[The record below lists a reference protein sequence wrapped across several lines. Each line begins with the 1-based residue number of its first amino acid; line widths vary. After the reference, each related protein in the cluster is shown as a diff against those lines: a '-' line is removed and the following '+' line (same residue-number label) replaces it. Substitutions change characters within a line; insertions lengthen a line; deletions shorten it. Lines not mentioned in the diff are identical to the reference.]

1 MMLAVTLMIVAVL
14 LLGYILM
21 ATEQVNHLNRAAVA
35 IFCGVIVWVLYLM
48 HGGDFVRLVHEKE
61 YMAFLGGESSTFE
74 MVKAFIGN
82 HVITDYISEA
92 CAVILFLIATNTII
106 EVLNNNGVFD
116 SLIKW
121 LRMRSSRNFLWVITL
136 LTFIVSANV
145 DNLTTVILMMSIMGQ
160 IVKSHYQRTVY
171 ACAIMIAANLG
182 GSFTVIGDMTSLML
196 WVRGTVTASDFAA
209 GLFLPALV
217 SLCVVNLL
225 MMKLLAGK
233 LEVVSA
239 LNMYRGDDAFL
250 SHWQKVL
257 LLIVGL
263 AGLWFIPTFR
273 YMTGLPPFLGAFCVL
288 AVIWIIEGFFNL
300 RRNGS
305 IFIVQ
310 RQYLRNSEFISM
322 RIVLYFIGI
331 SLGIGAI
338 KECGALDY
346 VAQFFQENIN
356 NVYAYGVLNGI
367 LSIFIDNV
375 PCVMIGMNT
384 FDISEVTGSPY
395 AVNGIY
401 WQLLSFCSAIG
412 GSVLL
417 IGSLAGQSVMQVE
430 KIRFSW
436 FCRHIIW
443 RVLIAWIC
451 GMIVF
456 QLIH

>member
-1 MMLAVTLMIVAVL
+1 MMLAVALMIVAVL
-14 LLGYILM
+14 LLGYIVM
-21 ATEQVNHLNRAAVA
+21 TTEQVNHMNRASVA

-48 HGGDFVRLVHEKE
+48 HGGDFVRLVHGDAYAE
-61 YMAFLGGESSTFE
+61 FLGGGESTFE
-74 MVKAFIGN
+74 TVKAFIGN
-82 HVITDYISEA
+82 HVITNYISEA

-121 LRMRSSRNFLWVITL
+121 LRMRSSRYFLWVITL
-136 LTFIVSANV
+136 LTFVVSANV
-145 DNLTTVILMMSIMGQ
+145 DNLTTVVLMMSIMGQ
-160 IVKSHYQRTVY
+160 IVRSHYQRTVY

-196 WVRGTVTASDFAA
+196 WVRGTVTASEFAA
-209 GLFLPALV
+209 GLFLPAIA

-225 MMKLLAGK
+225 MMKLLVGK

-239 LNMYRGDDAFL
+239 LNMYRGDDSFL
-250 SHWQKVL
+250 AHWQKVL
-257 LLIVGL
+257 LLVLGL
-263 AGLWFIPTFR
+263 AGMWFIPTFR
-273 YMTGLPPFLGAFCVL
+273 HMTGLPPFLGAFCVL
-288 AVIWIIEGFFNL
+288 AVIWIVEGFFNF

-305 IFIVQ
+305 IFLIQ
-310 RQYLRNSEFISM
+310 RQFLRDSEFISM

-375 PCVMIGMNT
+375 PCVMVGMNT
-384 FDISEVTGSPY
+384 FPISEVAGSPY

-412 GSVLL
+412 GSMLL
-417 IGSLAGQSVMQVE
+417 VGSLAGQSVMQIE
-430 KIRFSW
+430 KVRFSW
-436 FCRHIIW
+436 FCRHILW
-443 RVLIAWIC
+443 RVLVAWIC
-451 GMIVF
+451 GMLVF
-456 QLIH
+456 WLIH